1 MRFRQHLKIE
11 KKIHIDLIPFIGV
24 LFQLMI
30 FFMLS
35 SSFTFQP
42 GITVKLPKTV
52 TSDIIKEENM
62 IISITSENV
71 TYLNGVIINK
81 KELEEE
87 LAKPSSKNLLILI
100 KADRR
105 ASVGRIVDIWD
116 TCRKNGIDRINI
128 ATNQEN

>member
-1 MRFRQHLKIE
+1 MQFRQHLKIE
-11 KKIHIDLIPFIGV
+11 KKLHIDLIPFISV
-24 LFQLMI
+24 FFQLMI

-35 SSFTFQP
+35 LSFTSQP
-42 GITVKLPKTV
+42 GINVKLPKTV
-52 TSDIIKEENM
+52 TSDIIKEDNM

-71 TYLNGVIINK
+71 TYLNGIIINR

-87 LAKPSSKNLLILI
+87 LAKPSSKKLLILI

-116 TCRKNGIDRINI
+116 ICRKNGIDRINI

>member
-1 MRFRQHLKIE
+1 MLFRKHLKIE
-11 KKIHIDLIPFIGV
+11 KKLHIDLIPFIGV

-42 GITVKLPKTV
+42 GINVKLPKTV
-52 TSDIIKEENM
+52 TSDIIKEDNM
-62 IISITSENV
+62 IITITSENV

-116 TCRKNGIDRINI
+116 ICRLNGIDRINI
-128 ATNQEN
+128 ATNQDN